1 MDCYTCFVH
10 FSHEILFP
18 VLSKTEFYCQIV
30 YKLHL
35 LAVSVTFFFFQHDLE
50 DVVCFKCG
58 MPRRKSKAG
67 HLLFAF
73 EHSGCLTDVKEGLYG
88 AALPLE
94 GRKLW

>member
-18 VLSKTEFYCQIV
+18 VLSKTEFHCQIV

-35 LAVSVTFFFFQHDLE
+35 LAVSVTFFFQHDLE
-50 DVVCFKCG
+50 DMVCFKCG

-67 HLLFAF
+67 HLFY
-73 EHSGCLTDVKEGLYG
+73 CLHLSIL
-88 AALPLE
+88 AA
-94 GRKLW
+94 